1 MLKLRCQEK
10 RGDIKPKRQE
20 MFQFMAT
27 DDRVTTETVQ
37 TGNRQINY
45 LCTLN
50 NLNYVHKILL
60 YFYLLA
66 NYFRSPNN
74 KVFVL
79 ITQNT

>member
-10 RGDIKPKRQE
+10 QGDIKPKRQE
-20 MFQFMAT
+20 MFQFLAT

-50 NLNYVHKILL
+50 N
-60 YFYLLA
+60 
-66 NYFRSPNN
+66 
-74 KVFVL
+74 
-79 ITQNT
+79 

>member
-10 RGDIKPKRQE
+10 QGDIKPKRKE
-20 MFQFMAT
+20 MFQFLAT

-50 NLNYVHKILL
+50 N
-60 YFYLLA
+60 
-66 NYFRSPNN
+66 
-74 KVFVL
+74 
-79 ITQNT
+79 